1 MMARSQRGAASSLF
15 VRLLLVTALLV
26 AVPLAA
32 VIVATL
38 SQGTRIGSRQIAD
51 DLAAIAAAQQRIE
64 EQSQY
69 RLQLQTDYIAA
80 DRAVA
85 EYLRAATSDDLGG
98 PSVSMDAQ
106 KASIRDLLAERQQT
120 LGFDLGILTDHAGMV
135 LARTDSTEAFE
146 ESLAE
151 DGFMRPVIETL
162 EPAVG
167 YWRQA
172 AGLYLVAASPVVLEG
187 EAVGFLLLGDAVD
200 AAQARAVAELSGADV
215 AYFLKRE
222 SGAELLAASLDRAR
236 AEAMQEA
243 FNANAQAL
251 MAVFN
256 RQPVEKITL
265 SAAGEQ
271 WAGKLTPLSGFPDGA
286 VLALSPIERS
296 VAPFREIQWMT
307 AGVGVLGLLLALAA
321 SYFLSR
327 WLLKPLEE
335 LIAATGKA
343 AAGDYQT
350 TLDRRGGDE
359 IGRLSEAVDRL
370 LSSLREKSEMERYV
384 AGLSQL
390 LPEVE
395 TAVAAA
401 PAVEYAQSRT
411 LALLGIE
418 LRALGAV
425 PPAAGDPLQPLA
437 VLLAVATRL
446 AESQQTTLLLRSG
459 PVLVFGIGGE
469 RRIERALALLDGLL
483 AETLTPAGVGLAV
496 VEGEVISGAL
506 PGSPSERGSLGVPL
520 LKLLRLLV
528 EAPPGRVLLAPDL
541 GPAVAPLLGAAPGV
555 VEGALTRKRYY
566 ALEPS
571 QLSRFR
577 AAAVEVRDDAATRVI
592 GPQSTPTTA
601 AIGTESSIAILPGSR
616 LSGRFEILTTLGAGG
631 MGVVYKAR
639 DLELNEVVALKMLK
653 PGLHLDSETLERLKS
668 ELKLARRITHPNV
681 LRTFD
686 FVELNGMP
694 SLSMEFVRGVTL
706 RYVLAQSG
714 GLPYSAGLRIARQIT
729 AGLAA
734 AHAVG
739 VLHRDLKPENVII
752 ESNGNAKLMD
762 FGIARPIRRNDSGI
776 TGPGMFVGTPGYT
789 PPEALE
795 GKEVDARA
803 DLYALGVMLCEI
815 FCGQKPFAATSGMEL
830 YLAQMQG
837 ELIPPRRLKPELPEQ
852 LDALI
857 LRCLSYD
864 PVGRPANAQ
873 AVLTVLD
880 GLRA

>member
-1 MMARSQRGAASSLF
+1 MKRSRQRGAASSLF

-32 VIVATL
+32 VVVATL
-38 SQGTRIGSRQIAD
+38 SQGTRIAGRQIAD
-51 DLAAIAAAQQRIE
+51 DLAAIAAAQQRVE

-98 PSVSMDAQ
+98 PSAGMEAQ
-106 KASIRDLLAERQQT
+106 KASVRDLLAERQQS
-120 LGFDLGILTDHAGMV
+120 LGFDLGVLTDHAGIV
-135 LARTDSTEAFE
+135 LARTDATEAFE

-151 DGFMRPVIETL
+151 DGFMRPIIETL

-172 AGLYLVAASPVVLEG
+172 ERLYLVAASPVVLEG

-200 AAQARAVAELSGADV
+200 AAQAGAVAELSGADV

-222 SGAELLAASLDRAR
+222 SGAELLAASLDRAQ
-236 AEAMQEA
+236 AAAMQEA
-243 FNANAQAL
+243 FNTNAQAL

-256 RQPVEKITL
+256 RQSVEQITL
-265 SAAGEQ
+265 DAAGEA
-271 WAGKLTPLSGFPDGA
+271 WAGKLTPLTGFPDGA
-286 VLALSPIERS
+286 VLALSPVERS
-296 VAPFREIQWMT
+296 VAPFREIQWLSVG
-307 AGVGVLGLLLALAA
+307 AGVLGLLLALAA

-350 TLDRRGGDE
+350 TLDRRGEDE

-395 TAVAAA
+395 TGGVSV
-401 PAVEYAQSRT
+401 PALEPAQPRT
-411 LALLGIE
+411 LALLGVE
-418 LRALGAV
+418 LRAL
-425 PPAAGDPLQPLA
+425 AAASAGSGDPLQPQA
-437 VLLAVATRL
+437 VLLANATRL
-446 AESQQTTLLLRSG
+446 AEAGQATVLLRGG
-459 PVLVFGIGGE
+459 PLLVFGIGGE
-469 RRIERALALLDGLL
+469 RRVERALALLDALL
-483 AETLTPAGVGLAV
+483 AEAAAPAGVGLAI
-496 VEGEVISGAL
+496 VEGEVTSGAM
-506 PGSPSERGSLGVPL
+506 PGSPGERGSLGLPL

-528 EAPPGRVLLAPDL
+528 EAPPGRVLLAPEL
-541 GPAVAPLLGAAPGV
+541 GPTLTPMLGAAPGV
-555 VEGALTRKRYY
+555 AEGALTRKRYY
-566 ALEPS
+566 ALAPE
-571 QLSRFR
+571 QLGRFR
-577 AAAVEVRDDAATRVI
+577 AAMAEVRDDAATRVF
-592 GPQSTPTTA
+592 GPEGTPPPPSA
-601 AIGTESSIAILPGSR
+601 GEGSIAILPGSR

-639 DLELNEVVALKMLK
+639 DLELHEVVALKMLK
-653 PGLHLDSETLERLKS
+653 PGLHLDGETLERLKS

-714 GLPYSAGLRIARQIT
+714 GLPYSAALRIARQIT

-752 ESNGNAKLMD
+752 ESSGNAKLMD

-815 FCGQKPFAATSGMEL
+815 FCGQKPFAAKSGMEL

-837 ELIPPRRLKPELPEQ
+837 ELIPPRRLKPDLPEA

-857 LRCLSYD
+857 LRCLSHN
-864 PVGRPANAQ
+864 PVGRPADAQ
-873 AVLTVLD
+873 AVLVVLD